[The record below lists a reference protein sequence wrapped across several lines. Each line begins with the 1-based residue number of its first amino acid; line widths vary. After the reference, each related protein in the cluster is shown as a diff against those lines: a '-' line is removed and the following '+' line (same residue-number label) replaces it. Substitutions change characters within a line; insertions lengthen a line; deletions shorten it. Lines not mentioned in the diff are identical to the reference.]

1 MAISFFIHTVG
12 VFDQKSFWP
21 YLLPAC
27 PVPMIMI
34 GGLETQKEW
43 GQEWDRNRRHMP
55 GHSGDRTNT
64 ISIFKA
70 NINKH
75 R

>member
-27 PVPMIMI
+27 PVPTIMI
-34 GGLETQKEW
+34 GGAGDTEGVEARMGQK
-43 GQEWDRNRRHMP
+43 
-55 GHSGDRTNT
+55 
-64 ISIFKA
+64 
-70 NINKH
+70 
-75 R
+75 